1 MSNYKD
7 PFADDQKDTDY
18 ARLIASPLFAHT
30 TREASLSLSDQ
41 DRIDPLLTVIE
52 HDISVSSSHQLGIQ

>member
-7 PFADDQKDTDY
+7 PFADDQKDTHY

-30 TREASLSLSDQ
+30 TREARFSDR
-41 DRIDPLLTVIE
+41 DKIDPLLTVIE
-52 HDISVSSSHQLGIQ
+52 HDISISNSHQLRIQ